1 MNKSKRDI
9 AHLERSKS
17 YSCASA
23 VTWLP
28 SKCQYGISKTP
39 WTKQKTIP
47 NSSS

>member
-23 VTWLP
+23 VTIMFP
-28 SKCQYGISKTP
+28 SMD
-39 WTKQKTIP
+39 WQKMDEAFKEVVIGNT
-47 NSSS
+47 